1 MVTGM
6 LTSDHAVVAGI
17 RCEGDEVKIRVE
29 RDALADAVAWVAR
42 SLPNRPTAPIL
53 AGLLINAAG
62 DEVTLSSFD
71 STTSAQ
77 VTMPAEVTDEGT
89 VLVSG
94 RLLNEIA
101 RSLPNKPVDMVAD
114 HSQVELTCGSAR
126 FSLQTLP
133 VDEYP
138 TLPEMPTQTGLV
150 DANVFEKAVSQVVI
164 AAGRDE
170 LLNVFTGVRVEIN
183 GDQLSL
189 LATDRYR
196 MALKELTW
204 QPSSPDIEGAV
215 LVPGRVLADTA
226 KSLTSGKT
234 VTVSLST
241 TESEGEGLAGFI
253 GEGSRGR
260 REATTRLLN
269 QAFPKVRHLMDVV
282 GTVTVRVPT
291 ADLLAAV
298 KRVSLVA
305 ERNTPVRMI
314 IEDDHIALE
323 AATGDQAHASEAIEA
338 QVEVVGDEKSISAAG
353 FNPHYLLDALGA
365 VDAPYA
371 HFSFTAPGKPCLI
384 TGLATIDGDQLLD
397 YRHVI
402 MLMRLPG

>member
-1 MVTGM
+1 M
-6 LTSDHAVVAGI
+6 
-17 RCEGDEVKIRVE
+17 KIRVE

-53 AGLLINAAG
+53 AGLLMNASG

-101 RSLPNKPVDMVAD
+101 RSLPNKPVEMVSD
-114 HSQVELTCGSAR
+114 HTQVELICGSAR

-133 VDEYP
+133 VEEYP

-150 DANVFEKAVSQVVI
+150 DASVFEKSVSQVVI

-183 GDQLSL
+183 GDRLSL

-241 TESEGEGLAGFI
+241 TESEGEGLVGFT
-253 GEGSRGR
+253 GEGAKSR

-305 ERNTPVRMI
+305 ERNTPLRML
-314 IEDDHIALE
+314 IEDDHISLE
-323 AATGDQAHASEAIEA
+323 AATGDQAHASEAIKA
-338 QVEVVGDEKSISAAG
+338 QVGVVGEEKSIEAAG

-365 VDAPYA
+365 LDAPYA

-384 TGLATIDGDQLLD
+384 TGLATIDGDQLFD

-402 MLMRLPG
+402 MLMRLPS

>member
-1 MVTGM
+1 M
-6 LTSDHAVVAGI
+6 
-17 RCEGDEVKIRVE
+17 KIRVE

-53 AGLLINAAG
+53 AGLLMNASG

-89 VLVSG
+89 VLISG

-101 RSLPNKPVDMVAD
+101 RSLPNKPVEMVSD
-114 HSQVELTCGSAR
+114 HTQVELICGSAR

-133 VDEYP
+133 VEEYP
-138 TLPEMPTQTGLV
+138 TLPEMPTQTGIV
-150 DANVFEKAVSQVVI
+150 DASVFEKSVSQVVI

-183 GDQLSL
+183 GDRLSL

-241 TESEGEGLAGFI
+241 TESEGEGLVGFT
-253 GEGSRGR
+253 GEGAKGR

-305 ERNTPVRMI
+305 ERNTPLRML
-314 IEDDHIALE
+314 IEDDHISLE

-338 QVEVVGDEKSISAAG
+338 QIGVVGEEKSIEAAG

-365 VDAPYA
+365 LDAPYA

-384 TGLATIDGDQLLD
+384 TGLATIDGDQLFD

-402 MLMRLPG
+402 MLMRLPN

>member
-1 MVTGM
+1 M
-6 LTSDHAVVAGI
+6 
-17 RCEGDEVKIRVE
+17 KIRVE
-29 RDALADAVAWVAR
+29 RDTLADAVAWVAR

-53 AGLLINAAG
+53 AGLLMNASG

-101 RSLPNKPVDMVAD
+101 RSLPNKPVEMVAD
-114 HSQVELTCGSAR
+114 HTQVELTCGSAR

-150 DANVFEKAVSQVVI
+150 DASVFEKSVSQVVI

-183 GDQLSL
+183 GDRLSL

-241 TESEGEGLAGFI
+241 TESEGEGLVGFI
-253 GEGSRGR
+253 GEGAKGR

-305 ERNTPVRMI
+305 ERNTPLRMI
-314 IEDDHIALE
+314 INDDHIALE

-338 QVEVVGDEKSISAAG
+338 QVDVAGEEKSIEAAG
-353 FNPHYLLDALGA
+353 FNPHYLHDALGA
-365 VDAPYA
+365 LDAPYA

-384 TGLATIDGDQLLD
+384 TGLATIDGDQLFD

-402 MLMRLPG
+402 MLMRLPS

>member
-1 MVTGM
+1 M
-6 LTSDHAVVAGI
+6 
-17 RCEGDEVKIRVE
+17 KIRVE

-53 AGLLINAAG
+53 AGLLMNASG

-101 RSLPNKPVDMVAD
+101 RSLPNKPVEMVSD
-114 HSQVELTCGSAR
+114 HTQVELTCGSAR

-133 VDEYP
+133 VEEYP

-150 DANVFEKAVSQVVI
+150 DASVFEKSVSQVVI

-183 GDQLSL
+183 GDRLSL

-204 QPSSPDIEGAV
+204 QPSSPDVEGAV

-241 TESEGEGLAGFI
+241 TEAEGEGLVGFI
-253 GEGSRGR
+253 GEGAKGR

-282 GTVTVRVPT
+282 GTVIVRVPT

-305 ERNTPVRMI
+305 ERNTPLRMI
-314 IEDDHIALE
+314 INDDHIALE

-338 QVEVVGDEKSISAAG
+338 QVDVAGEEKSIEAAG
-353 FNPHYLLDALGA
+353 FNPHYLHDALGA
-365 VDAPYA
+365 LDAPYA

-384 TGLATIDGDQLLD
+384 TGLATIDGDQLFD

-402 MLMRLPG
+402 MLMRLPN

>member
-1 MVTGM
+1 M
-6 LTSDHAVVAGI
+6 
-17 RCEGDEVKIRVE
+17 KIRVE

-53 AGLLINAAG
+53 AGLLIEAEG
-62 DEVTLSSFD
+62 DNVTLSSFD
-71 STTSAQ
+71 STTSAK
-77 VTMPAEVTDEGT
+77 VTMPAVVSDEGT
-89 VLVSG
+89 SLVSG
-94 RLLNEIA
+94 RLLAEIA
-101 RSLPNKPVDMVAD
+101 RSLPNKPVEMVAD
-114 HSQVELTCGSAR
+114 HTKVELTCGSAR
-126 FSLQTLP
+126 FTLQTLP
-133 VDEYP
+133 VEDYP
-138 TLPEMPTQTGLV
+138 SLPEMPSQTGVV
-150 DANVFEKAVSQVVI
+150 DAGIFEKAVSQVVV

-196 MALKELTW
+196 MALKELNW
-204 QPSSPDIEGAV
+204 KPSSPSVEGAV

-226 KSLTSGKT
+226 KSLTSGET

-253 GEGSRGR
+253 GEGAKGS

-269 QAFPKVRHLMDVV
+269 QAFPKVRHLMDVDA
-282 GTVTVRVPT
+282 TVSVRIST
-291 ADLLAAV
+291 ADLLSAV

-305 ERNTPVRMI
+305 ERNTPLRMI
-314 IEDDHIALE
+314 INEDNVALE
-323 AATGDQAHASEAIEA
+323 AATGDQAQASEAISAE
-338 QVEVVGDEKSISAAG
+338 VEVTTDEQSITAAG
-353 FNPHYLLDALGA
+353 FNPAYLLDALNA
-365 VDAPYA
+365 IDAPFA

-384 TGLATIDGDQLLD
+384 TGLASIDGEQLLD

-402 MLMRLPG
+402 MLMRLPN

>member
-1 MVTGM
+1 M
-6 LTSDHAVVAGI
+6 
-17 RCEGDEVKIRVE
+17 KIRVE

-53 AGLLINAAG
+53 AGLLMNASG

-101 RSLPNKPVDMVAD
+101 RSLPNKPVEMVAD
-114 HSQVELTCGSAR
+114 HTQVELTCGSAL

-138 TLPEMPTQTGLV
+138 TLPEMPTRTGLV
-150 DANVFEKAVSQVVI
+150 DASVFEKSVSQVVI

-183 GDQLSL
+183 GDRLSL

-241 TESEGEGLAGFI
+241 TESEGEGLVGFT
-253 GEGSRGR
+253 GEGAKGR

-305 ERNTPVRMI
+305 ERNTPLRML
-314 IEDDHIALE
+314 IEDEHIALE

-338 QVEVVGDEKSISAAG
+338 QVDVVGEEKSIEAAG

-365 VDAPYA
+365 LDAPYA

-402 MLMRLPG
+402 MLMRLPS

>member
-1 MVTGM
+1 M
-6 LTSDHAVVAGI
+6 
-17 RCEGDEVKIRVE
+17 KIRVE

-53 AGLLINAAG
+53 AGLLMNASG

-77 VTMPAEVTDEGT
+77 VTMPAEVTDEGM

-101 RSLPNKPVDMVAD
+101 RSLPNKPVEMVSD
-114 HSQVELTCGSAR
+114 HTQVELICGSAR

-133 VDEYP
+133 VEEYP

-150 DANVFEKAVSQVVI
+150 DASVFEKSVSQVVI

-183 GDQLSL
+183 GDRLSL

-241 TESEGEGLAGFI
+241 TESEGEGLVGFT
-253 GEGSRGR
+253 GEGAKSR

-305 ERNTPVRMI
+305 ERNTPLRML
-314 IEDDHIALE
+314 IEDDHISLE

-338 QVEVVGDEKSISAAG
+338 QIGVVGEEKSIEAAG

-365 VDAPYA
+365 LDAPYA

-384 TGLATIDGDQLLD
+384 TGLATIDGDQLFD

-402 MLMRLPG
+402 MLMRLPN

>member
-1 MVTGM
+1 M
-6 LTSDHAVVAGI
+6 
-17 RCEGDEVKIRVE
+17 KIRVE

-53 AGLLINAAG
+53 AGLLMNASG

-101 RSLPNKPVDMVAD
+101 RSLPNKPVEMVSD
-114 HSQVELTCGSAR
+114 HTQVELICGSAR

-133 VDEYP
+133 VEEYP
-138 TLPEMPTQTGLV
+138 TLPEMPTQTGIV
-150 DANVFEKAVSQVVI
+150 DASVFEKSVSQVVI

-183 GDQLSL
+183 GDRLSL

-241 TESEGEGLAGFI
+241 TESEGEGLVGFT
-253 GEGSRGR
+253 GEGAKGR

-305 ERNTPVRMI
+305 ERNTPLRML
-314 IEDDHIALE
+314 IEDDHISLE

-338 QVEVVGDEKSISAAG
+338 QVGVVGEEKSIEAAG

-365 VDAPYA
+365 LDAPYA

-384 TGLATIDGDQLLD
+384 TGLATIDGDQLFD

-402 MLMRLPG
+402 MLMRLPN

>member
-1 MVTGM
+1 M
-6 LTSDHAVVAGI
+6 
-17 RCEGDEVKIRVE
+17 KIRVE

-53 AGLLINAAG
+53 AGLLMNASG

-101 RSLPNKPVDMVAD
+101 RSLPNKPVEMVSD
-114 HSQVELTCGSAR
+114 HTQVELICGSAR

-133 VDEYP
+133 VEEYP

-150 DANVFEKAVSQVVI
+150 DASVFEKSVSQVVI

-183 GDQLSL
+183 GDRLSL

-234 VTVSLST
+234 VTISLST
-241 TESEGEGLAGFI
+241 TESEGEGLVGFT
-253 GEGSRGR
+253 GEGAKSR

-305 ERNTPVRMI
+305 ERNTPLRML
-314 IEDDHIALE
+314 IEDDHISLE

-338 QVEVVGDEKSISAAG
+338 QIGVVGEEKSIEAAG

-365 VDAPYA
+365 LDAPYA

-384 TGLATIDGDQLLD
+384 TGLATIDGDQLFD

-402 MLMRLPG
+402 MLMRLPN

>member
-1 MVTGM
+1 M
-6 LTSDHAVVAGI
+6 
-17 RCEGDEVKIRVE
+17 KIRVE

-53 AGLLINAAG
+53 AGLLMNASG

-101 RSLPNKPVDMVAD
+101 RSLPNKPVEMVSD
-114 HSQVELTCGSAR
+114 HTQVELICGSAR

-133 VDEYP
+133 VEEYP

-150 DANVFEKAVSQVVI
+150 DASVFEKSVSQVVI

-183 GDQLSL
+183 GDRLSL

-241 TESEGEGLAGFI
+241 TESEGEGLVGFT
-253 GEGSRGR
+253 GEGAKSR

-305 ERNTPVRMI
+305 ERNTPLRML
-314 IEDDHIALE
+314 IEDDHISLE

-338 QVEVVGDEKSISAAG
+338 QIDVVGEEKSIEAAG

-365 VDAPYA
+365 LDAPYA

-384 TGLATIDGDQLLD
+384 TGLATIDGDQLFD

-402 MLMRLPG
+402 MLMRLPS

>member
-1 MVTGM
+1 M
-6 LTSDHAVVAGI
+6 
-17 RCEGDEVKIRVE
+17 KIRVE

-53 AGLLINAAG
+53 AGLLMNASG

-101 RSLPNKPVDMVAD
+101 RSLPNKPVEMVAD
-114 HSQVELTCGSAR
+114 HTQVELTCGSAL

-138 TLPEMPTQTGLV
+138 TLPEMPTRTGLV
-150 DANVFEKAVSQVVI
+150 DASVFEKSVSQVVI

-183 GDQLSL
+183 GDRLSL

-204 QPSSPDIEGAV
+204 QPSSPDVEGAV

-241 TESEGEGLAGFI
+241 TESEGEGLVGFT
-253 GEGSRGR
+253 GEGAKGR

-305 ERNTPVRMI
+305 ERNTPLRMLI
-314 IEDDHIALE
+314 DDDHIALE

-338 QVEVVGDEKSISAAG
+338 QIDVVGEEKSIEAAG

-365 VDAPYA
+365 LDAPYA

-384 TGLATIDGDQLLD
+384 TGLATIDGDQLFD

-402 MLMRLPG
+402 MLMRLPS

>member
-1 MVTGM
+1 
-6 LTSDHAVVAGI
+6 
-17 RCEGDEVKIRVE
+17 VKIRVE
-29 RDALADAVAWVAR
+29 RDTLADAVAWVAR

-53 AGLLINAAG
+53 AGLLMNASG

-101 RSLPNKPVDMVAD
+101 RSLPNKPVEMVAD
-114 HSQVELTCGSAR
+114 HTQVELTCGSAR

-150 DANVFEKAVSQVVI
+150 DASVFEKSVSQVVI

-183 GDQLSL
+183 GDRLSL

-241 TESEGEGLAGFI
+241 TESEGEGLVGFI
-253 GEGSRGR
+253 GEGAKGR

-314 IEDDHIALE
+314 IEDEHIALE

-338 QVEVVGDEKSISAAG
+338 QVDVVGEEKSIEAAG

-365 VDAPYA
+365 LDAPYA

-384 TGLATIDGDQLLD
+384 TGLATIDGDQLFD

-402 MLMRLPG
+402 MLMRLPN

>member
-1 MVTGM
+1 
-6 LTSDHAVVAGI
+6 
-17 RCEGDEVKIRVE
+17 VKIRVE

-53 AGLLINAAG
+53 AGLLMNASG

-77 VTMPAEVTDEGT
+77 VTMPAEVTDEGM

-101 RSLPNKPVDMVAD
+101 RSLPNKPVEMVSD
-114 HSQVELTCGSAR
+114 HTQVELICGSAR

-133 VDEYP
+133 VEEYP

-150 DANVFEKAVSQVVI
+150 DASVFEKSVSQVVI

-183 GDQLSL
+183 GDRLSL

-241 TESEGEGLAGFI
+241 TESEGEGLVGFT
-253 GEGSRGR
+253 GEGAKSR

-305 ERNTPVRMI
+305 ERNTPLRML
-314 IEDDHIALE
+314 IEDDHISLE

-338 QVEVVGDEKSISAAG
+338 QIGVVGEEKSIEAAG

-365 VDAPYA
+365 LDAPYA

-384 TGLATIDGDQLLD
+384 TGLATIDGDQLFD

-402 MLMRLPG
+402 MLMRLPN

>member
-1 MVTGM
+1 M
-6 LTSDHAVVAGI
+6 
-17 RCEGDEVKIRVE
+17 KIRVE
-29 RDALADAVAWVAR
+29 RDTLADAVAWVAR

-53 AGLLINAAG
+53 AGLLMNASG

-101 RSLPNKPVDMVAD
+101 RSLPNKPVEMVAD
-114 HSQVELTCGSAR
+114 HTQVELTCGSAR

-150 DANVFEKAVSQVVI
+150 DASVFEKSVSQVVI

-170 LLNVFTGVRVEIN
+170 LLNVFTGVRLEIN
-183 GDQLSL
+183 GDRLSL

-241 TESEGEGLAGFI
+241 TESEGEGLVGFI
-253 GEGSRGR
+253 GEGAKGR

-305 ERNTPVRMI
+305 ERNTPLRML
-314 IEDDHIALE
+314 IEDEHIALE

-338 QVEVVGDEKSISAAG
+338 QVDVVGEEKSIEAAG

-365 VDAPYA
+365 LDAPYA

-384 TGLATIDGDQLLD
+384 TGLATIDGDQLFD

-402 MLMRLPG
+402 MLMRLPS

>member
-1 MVTGM
+1 M
-6 LTSDHAVVAGI
+6 
-17 RCEGDEVKIRVE
+17 KIRVE
-29 RDALADAVAWVAR
+29 RDALADSVAWVAR

-53 AGLLINAAG
+53 AGLLMNASG

-101 RSLPNKPVDMVAD
+101 RSLPNKPVEMVAD
-114 HSQVELTCGSAR
+114 HTQVELTCGSAL

-138 TLPEMPTQTGLV
+138 TLPEMPTRTGLV
-150 DANVFEKAVSQVVI
+150 DASVFEKSVSQVVI

-183 GDQLSL
+183 GDRLSL

-241 TESEGEGLAGFI
+241 TESEGEGLVGFT
-253 GEGSRGR
+253 GEGAKGR

-269 QAFPKVRHLMDVV
+269 QAFPKVRHLMDVI

-305 ERNTPVRMI
+305 ERNTPLRMLI
-314 IEDDHIALE
+314 DDDHIALE

-338 QVEVVGDEKSISAAG
+338 QIDVVGEEKSIEAAG

-365 VDAPYA
+365 LDAPYA

-384 TGLATIDGDQLLD
+384 TGLATIDGDQLFD

-402 MLMRLPG
+402 MLMRLPS

>member
-1 MVTGM
+1 M
-6 LTSDHAVVAGI
+6 
-17 RCEGDEVKIRVE
+17 KIRVE

-53 AGLLINAAG
+53 AGLLMNASG

-101 RSLPNKPVDMVAD
+101 RSLPNKPVEMVAD
-114 HSQVELTCGSAR
+114 HTQVELMCGSAR

-150 DANVFEKAVSQVVI
+150 DASVFEKSVSQVVI

-183 GDQLSL
+183 GDRLSL

-241 TESEGEGLAGFI
+241 TESEGEGLVGFI
-253 GEGSRGR
+253 GEGAKGR

-305 ERNTPVRMI
+305 ERNTPVRML
-314 IEDDHIALE
+314 IEDEHIALE

-338 QVEVVGDEKSISAAG
+338 QVDVVGEEKSIEAAG

-365 VDAPYA
+365 LDAPYA

-384 TGLATIDGDQLLD
+384 TGLATIDGDQLFD

-402 MLMRLPG
+402 MLMRLPS

>member
-1 MVTGM
+1 M
-6 LTSDHAVVAGI
+6 
-17 RCEGDEVKIRVE
+17 KIRVE

-53 AGLLINAAG
+53 AGLLMNASG

-71 STTSAQ
+71 S
-77 VTMPAEVTDEGT
+77 TMPAEVTDEGT

-101 RSLPNKPVDMVAD
+101 RSLPNKPVEMVSD
-114 HSQVELTCGSAR
+114 HTQVELICGSAR

-133 VDEYP
+133 VEEYP

-150 DANVFEKAVSQVVI
+150 DASVFEKSVSQVVI

-183 GDQLSL
+183 GDRLSL

-241 TESEGEGLAGFI
+241 TESEGEGLVGFT
-253 GEGSRGR
+253 GEGAKSR

-305 ERNTPVRMI
+305 ERNTPLRML
-314 IEDDHIALE
+314 IEDDHISLE

-338 QVEVVGDEKSISAAG
+338 QVGVVGEEKSIEAAG

-365 VDAPYA
+365 LDAPYA

-384 TGLATIDGDQLLD
+384 TGLATIDGDQLFD

-402 MLMRLPG
+402 MLMRLPS

>member
-1 MVTGM
+1 
-6 LTSDHAVVAGI
+6 
-17 RCEGDEVKIRVE
+17 VKIRVE

-53 AGLLINAAG
+53 AGLLMNASG

-101 RSLPNKPVDMVAD
+101 RSLPNKPVEMVAD
-114 HSQVELTCGSAR
+114 HTQVELTCGSAR

-150 DANVFEKAVSQVVI
+150 DASVFEKSVSQVVI

-183 GDQLSL
+183 GDRLSL

-241 TESEGEGLAGFI
+241 TESEGEGLVGFI
-253 GEGSRGR
+253 GEGAKGR

-305 ERNTPVRMI
+305 ERNTPLRML
-314 IEDDHIALE
+314 IEDEHIALE

-338 QVEVVGDEKSISAAG
+338 QVDVVGEEKSIEAAG

-365 VDAPYA
+365 LDAPYA

-384 TGLATIDGDQLLD
+384 TGLATIDGDQLFD

-402 MLMRLPG
+402 MLMRLPS